1 MIGTYA
7 SAALICAVSLLV
19 GRAILTLAGRREWTW
34 LEPAVGFGAV
44 LAATGLLARAPG
56 HGTSSTLALAA
67 LVLVAAA
74 VVWRAA
80 GPLRRHS
87 TGGEAP
93 LAGHSPSAEGRF
105 ASGTRPWREGLPVAL
120 VVLVALSIPFAVS
133 GRWGLLGVGF
143 NNDLGLHLA
152 WAEWLRSGFGP
163 APDPG
168 YPLGPHGLAVATAVV
183 PGINLAQAFLGE
195 IIAIGVMTGLTALG
209 ALRDMSPARR
219 TIAAALIAVPYLA
232 ASYFAQAA
240 FKELAEALLVLAFAI
255 WLTTL
260 DAARVP
266 ADQARRGDPPDTQP
280 RAPRAVSGGP
290 PLLAG
295 LPPLALAGGIFF
307 SYSFAGIAWPV
318 VTLALWSLTL
328 PEVRSALRPRSLLR
342 FLLRPLTLV
351 ALLVLAGIAVAVT
364 VGPFGFGSSFN
375 KVAGSNTYGPVSPI
389 EALGIWPAANY
400 RLDAVGGAQLPV
412 LAGAIAVL
420 ALLVGIAWWV
430 NRRELTIPIALG
442 AGALLY
448 LASLPTSGDYSQA
461 KALIIIAPLAM
472 LVAIRPLLTEFPGR
486 RHDRSIPDRRR
497 DDQSNLAGQKG
508 PSADGGGRFGPS
520 SDLLRVGWAVLA
532 LVFIG
537 GAVYSSFLALR
548 DAPVGPPGHGAE
560 LQAFLP
566 IVHGQPVLYAG
577 QDRYAAY
584 ELLGA
589 DTHVPLV
596 EFPDPAV
603 SPNPEKPFDTGDA
616 YSPIDFDSFSRGTL
630 DRFPYVITSRAAWN
644 SQAPPNFKRVSA
656 TPSYVLWKRTG
667 PTPEDRHVLLEGTE
681 AGAFA
686 GCAAPEL
693 RILLG
698 GEGRAGLFRD
708 VVIGQKGSWVGGSI
722 LGTGATTGL
731 AMQLP
736 AGSWNLSLQYFS
748 PFDLTLSGPG
758 FHERLPAAL
767 DGQRPNT
774 ISLGNNGQFWP
785 AGRYRSKGGPV
796 VFTLRTA
803 EASAL
808 QSLTGYD
815 GKAYVGE
822 LVAVPAKP
830 HRTVPLAQACNQWVD
845 WYEASEAP

>member
-19 GRAILTLAGRREWTW
+19 GRAILSLAGRSEWTW

-44 LAATGLLARAPG
+44 LTATGLVARAPG
-56 HGTSSTLALAA
+56 HGTSSTIALALLILA
-67 LVLVAAA
+67 AAA
-74 VVWRAA
+74 VLWR
-80 GPLRRHS
+80 
-87 TGGEAP
+87 GGGVRP
-93 LAGHSPSAEGRF
+93 WRGIGHRKTNAEVG
-105 ASGTRPWREGLPVAL
+105 SRPWREGWPVAL
-120 VVLVALSIPFAVS
+120 VVLLALSIPFAVN

-163 APDPG
+163 APNPG

-183 PGINLAQAFLGE
+183 PGINLGQAFLGE

-209 ALRDMSPARR
+209 ALRGMTPGRR
-219 TIAAALIAVPYLA
+219 AIAASMVALPYLA

-240 FKELAEALLVLAFAI
+240 FKELAEALLVLAFAL
-255 WLTTL
+255 WLTTVKE
-260 DAARVP
+260 A
-266 ADQARRGDPPDTQP
+266 QTYFSPDTGDKGAWSIWWS
-280 RAPRAVSGGP
+280 RLMFV
-290 PLLAG
+290 
-295 LPPLALAGGIFF
+295 LPPLALLGGIFF
-307 SYSFAGIAWPV
+307 SYSFAGVAWPV
-318 VTLALWSLTL
+318 VTLVLWSLTL
-328 PEVRSALRPRSLLR
+328 PEVRAALRPRSLLR

-351 ALLVLAGIAVAVT
+351 ALALLVLTALAVT

-400 RLDAVGGAQLPV
+400 RLDAAGGAQLPW
-412 LAGAIAVL
+412 LAGAIAIL
-420 ALLVGIAWWV
+420 ALLVGVAWWV
-430 NRRELTIPIALG
+430 NRREPTIPIALG
-442 AGALLY
+442 AGAFLY

-472 LVAIRPLLTEFPGR
+472 LVAIRPLLEEFPRVRSR
-486 RHDRSIPDRRR
+486 RGGS
-497 DDQSNLAGQKG
+497 AG
-508 PSADGGGRFGPS
+508 PSPLLSGGPPS
-520 SDLLRVGWAVLA
+520 PAPPTLRLAWAALA
-532 LVFIG
+532 IVFIA

-548 DAPVGPPGHGAE
+548 DAPVAPPGHGSE

-644 SQAPPNFKRVSA
+644 SQAPPNFKRVAA
-656 TPSYVLWKRTG
+656 TPSFVLWKQTG
-667 PTPEDRHVLLEGTE
+667 PTPENRHVLLEGTE

-686 GCAAPEL
+686 ACAAPEL

-698 GEGRAGLFRD
+698 GKGRAGLFPD
-708 VVIGQKGSWVGGSI
+708 AVIGQKEDWSDGSI
-722 LGTGATTGL
+722 LGTGAQTGQT
-731 AMQLP
+731 MQLP
-736 AGSWNLSLQYFS
+736 AGSWNLSIQYFS
-748 PFDLTLSGPG
+748 PFDLTLSAPG
-758 FHERLPAAL
+758 FHQQLPAAL
-767 DGQRPNT
+767 DGERPNT
-774 ISLGNNGQFWP
+774 ISLGNSGQYWP
-785 AGRYRSKGGPV
+785 AGRFESDGGAV
-796 VFTLRTA
+796 VFSLRTA
-803 EASAL
+803 GATTL
-808 QSLTGYD
+808 QSLSGYD
-815 GKAYVGE
+815 GKAYIGE
-822 LVAVPAKP
+822 LVAVPAKAHP
-830 HRTVPLAQACNQWVD
+830 TVPLSQACNSWID
-845 WYEASEAP
+845 WYEADEAP